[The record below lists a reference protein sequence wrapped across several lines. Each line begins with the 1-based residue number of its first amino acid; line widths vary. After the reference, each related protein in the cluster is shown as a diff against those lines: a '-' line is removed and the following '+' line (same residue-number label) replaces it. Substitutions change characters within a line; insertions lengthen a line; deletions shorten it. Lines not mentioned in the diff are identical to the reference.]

1 MAQQSKIDEEN
12 ERQVAKAERQE
23 LKRELADQVAKRPQ
37 RPRNRRRMITLIV
50 LAAVAVLAGIFGWLT
65 LLPSATPSSLSG
77 VPVGAAAPEFVL
89 PIYGGGGKGVID
101 VHTLRGH
108 PVLINFWSES
118 CPPCRAEMP
127 FLERTY
133 VQAHGAFALLG
144 VDQADPKDDIA
155 PFGRAFQI
163 TYPLLFDSGDRVNL
177 AYGVTAIPTTYFLDS
192 NDIVRS
198 VFVTQLNSR
207 TMQRGLASVGLTFP

>member
-1 MAQQSKIDEEN
+1 MT
-12 ERQVAKAERQE
+12 
-23 LKRELADQVAKRPQ
+23 
-37 RPRNRRRMITLIV
+37 TLIV
-50 LAAVAVLAGIFGWLT
+50 LVVVAVLAGIFGWLT

-133 VQAHGAFALLG
+133 VQAHGAFAL
-144 VDQADPKDDIA
+144 
-155 PFGRAFQI
+155 
-163 TYPLLFDSGDRVNL
+163 
-177 AYGVTAIPTTYFLDS
+177 
-192 NDIVRS
+192 
-198 VFVTQLNSR
+198 VTQLTPR
-207 TMQRGLASVGLTFP
+207 TMQQGLASVGIPFP